1 MVVAFSYT
9 WDMFLYSIF
18 FHIVTRLVFSSS
30 YGCNKT
36 IKLVVLDV
44 IYYIYDVV
52 FKHDFFII
60 LYKGIY

>member
-1 MVVAFSYT
+1 MGYV
-9 WDMFLYSIF
+9 LILNF

-36 IKLVVLDV
+36 IKSVVLDV

-52 FKHDFFII
+52 FTHEFFYHII
-60 LYKGIY
+60 QKDLLNNHKM